1 MLMNMDNLSTKMFA
15 MRNII
20 LMCLLVFSFS
30 FIRSQSLYMP
40 RDIKQ
45 AYAKGTRST
54 DGNPGKNYWQN
65 HGVYNITVTAMPPD
79 RNIKGTETIT
89 YFNNSP
95 DTLKN
100 LVIKLFLNIHKP
112 GAPRDFGTTD
122 NYLTSG
128 VHIDKFSVNGQARQ
142 WQDNPFLYTW
152 MPARLPQPLMPHSS
166 VQLSFDWHYEIS
178 LRSGREGMIDS
189 TTYFLAYFYPRVAVY
204 DDYEGWDQMNFVE
217 SKEFYSDFND
227 YTVTLNVPKNYIVWG
242 TGTLQQPESVL
253 QPEFVKRFKES
264 LQSDQ
269 TIRIVTKEDWMS
281 KNVTAQN
288 EMNSWQFKAENI
300 PDMAFALSDHFN
312 WDGCSV
318 VVDDQTGR
326 RASAQAAY
334 NDTAADYH
342 HVAQYAR
349 HSLDWLSHHWPGIP
363 YPYEKT
369 TVVQGYAGMEYPMMA
384 NDETYVD
391 TTFSRFV
398 AEHEIAHTYMP
409 FYMGIN
415 ESRYGFMDEG
425 WATTFELL
433 IGRDDL
439 GTEKAENF
447 YKRFRVAGWIHDPS
461 ADEDLP
467 ITTPVNHLTGGGGFG
482 NNEYGKP
489 SLGYLAMKD
498 LLGDELFKKCLH
510 AYMDRWHGKHP
521 IPWDFFYTFDDVS
534 GKKLDWFWSNWF
546 FSQYYIDLSLKNVQL
561 NKKGAAITIDNIGG
575 MAAPVD
581 VVVTYED
588 GSTEKF
594 HQTPAIWEKDQK
606 QTIVNIT
613 AKKKIKSIKLDG
625 GIFMDADESNNS
637 WPLKGF

>member
-1 MLMNMDNLSTKMFA
+1 MNMDNLSTKMFA

-281 KNVTAQN
+281 KNVTTQN
-288 EMNSWQFKAENI
+288 ELNSWQFKAENI

-326 RASAQAAY
+326 RVSAQAAY

-384 NDETYVD
+384 NDETYAD